1 MRLTDVSI
9 RALALPPKGQRTY
22 FDDALSNF
30 GCRVSQ
36 GGTKSFVVQLGADRQ
51 LVTIGRYPVISL
63 ADAREAAKRLLAE
76 RTLGKLRPHSVPWDQ
91 AVELFLGVCGQKNK
105 PRTVRDY
112 RRILKRHF
120 PFGSKRLSE
129 IRPQDINHRIDRLRK
144 TVSEQNHAIA
154 TCKIFF
160 RWAARR
166 HYVDRSPCEGLQVI
180 KRPARRRTLAD
191 WELAAVYRAAG
202 ELGYPFGSIVQLC
215 ILTGQRRSEIA
226 WLRRSYLKGDT
237 VTFPPSLTKNNRE
250 HRFPVC
256 EAAQAVIDEAP
267 SLDDLVFSVV
277 HKGRVFTDWGKQKR
291 ALDAALK
298 ASGYDLQHWTLHDL
312 RRTFAS
318 GLAALDVRIEVIEK
332 LLNHVSG
339 VFGGVV
345 GIYQRHSY
353 MDEMLEAISLW
364 EDHVASL
371 LRPPVAVL
379 EAAE

>member
-1 MRLTDVSI
+1 MKLTDVSI
-9 RALALPPKGQRTY
+9 RALALPQKGQRTY
-22 FDDALSNF
+22 FDGLLSNF

-36 GGTKSFVVQLGADRQ
+36 GGSRSFVVQLGADRQ

-63 ADAREAAKRLLAE
+63 AEAREIAKRLLAE
-76 RTLGKLRPHSVPWDQ
+76 RTLGKFRPHLMSWDE
-91 AVELFLGVCGQKNK
+91 AVDLFLSICEQKNK

-120 PFGSKRLSE
+120 PFGHKRLSE
-129 IRPQDINHRIDRLRK
+129 ITPQEINHRIDKLRK
-144 TVSEQNHAIA
+144 TPSEQNHTIAAI
-154 TCKIFF
+154 KIFF

-191 WELAAVYRAAG
+191 WELAAVYRSAG
-202 ELGYPFGSIVQLC
+202 ALGYPFGSIVQLC

-226 WLRRSYLKGDT
+226 WLRRSYLKGNT
-237 VTFPPSLTKNNRE
+237 ATFPPSLTKNNRE
-250 HRFPVC
+250 HKFPIC
-256 EAAQAVIDEAP
+256 ETARTIIDKAP
-267 SLDDLVFSVV
+267 SLDDLVFSGV

-298 ASGYDLQHWTLHDL
+298 ASGYDLEHWTLHDL

-339 VFGGVV
+339 IFGGVT

-353 MDEMLEAISLW
+353 MDEMREAVSLW
-364 EDHVASL
+364 EGHVASL
-371 LRPPVAVL
+371 AKSPVVQL